1 MGVGIEVGYSWF
13 QIGRS
18 DYFDSF
24 FSTIAYYLENKKWG
38 SEFPAVMRKMYAG
51 KLTPDDAKLARN
63 ELLKIQEKLGKLKKE
78 EFPIIW
84 DARNLN
90 LIPPEWAINPNEHVQ
105 TLKNYFV
112 ISDGRDLLEILLTA
126 VNKAIE
132 IDKDLHI
139 KSLNGESTIY
149 S

>member
-1 MGVGIEVGYSWF
+1 MSIGIEVGYSWF

-24 FSTIAYYLENKKWG
+24 FSTIAYYLENQKWG
-38 SEFPAVMRKMYAG
+38 SEFPVVMRKMYAG
-51 KLTPDDAKLARN
+51 NLTPDEAKLAKD
-63 ELLKIQEKLGKLKKE
+63 ELLKIQEKLGTLKKE
-78 EFPIIW
+78 VSPIIW

-90 LIPPEWAINPNEHVQ
+90 LTPPEWAVNPNEHVQ

-112 ISDGRDLLEILLTA
+112 ISDGRDLLEILLIA
-126 VNKAIE
+126 VNKSIE
-132 IDKDLHI
+132 TNKNLHI
-139 KSLNGESTIY
+139 KSLNEESTIY